1 MKRFGYAIRIGGD
14 AEIAGALLAG
24 MERGTTSSE
33 PPTAAHL
40 DASLGLRPP
49 LKGKALGPRAEEGLR
64 NVAMRRHTPDELRA
78 MIAKAQ
84 YDYGQLRQPGP
95 VGVAVMRALA
105 LVGYGC
111 SWLWRRMTGRGEAW

>member
-1 MKRFGYAIRIGGD
+1 MMRRALIVYGD
-14 AEIAGALLAG
+14 PEIARALVDGAD
-24 MERGTTSSE
+24 TV
-33 PPTAAHL
+33 
-40 DASLGLRPP
+40 DAMRTELSQRV
-49 LKGKALGPRAEEGLR
+49 EEDVR

-78 MIAKAQ
+78 MITKAR

>member
-1 MKRFGYAIRIGGD
+1 MKRFGYVIRIGGD
-14 AEIAGALLAG
+14 AEISGALRAG
-24 MERGTTSSE
+24 MERGTRVPY
-33 PPTAAHL
+33 PPFGVLPHC
-40 DASLGLRPP
+40 G
-49 LKGKALGPRAEEGLR
+49 GEALGPRAEEGLR

-111 SWLWRRMTGRGEAW
+111 SWLWRRMSGRGEAW

>member
-1 MKRFGYAIRIGGD
+1 MKRVGYVIRIGGD
-14 AEIAGALLAG
+14 SEIAGALLAG
-24 MERGTTSSE
+24 MERGTTSSV
-33 PPTAAHL
+33 TATPCHL
-40 DASLGLRPP
+40 P

-78 MIAKAQ
+78 MITKAQ

-105 LVGYGC
+105 LIGYGC
-111 SWLWRRMTGRGEAW
+111 SWLWRRMSGRGEAW